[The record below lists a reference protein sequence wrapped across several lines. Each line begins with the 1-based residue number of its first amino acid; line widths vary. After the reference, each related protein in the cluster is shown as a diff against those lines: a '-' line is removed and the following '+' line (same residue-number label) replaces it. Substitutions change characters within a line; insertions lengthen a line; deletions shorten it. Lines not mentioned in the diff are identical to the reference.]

1 MTIVADLERARHLV
15 FAANEDA
22 AKDLLLSLVPA
33 IEAADRDDWLL
44 EVYAQLG
51 QLYLVRTAYDG
62 TDESVRR
69 IRECLA
75 TYAEIRAG
83 TRPDLASQVTMSDA
97 QVDHM
102 ICRYSRRAQFL
113 QTGLAAAHG
122 DHEAAEAALLVLTDD
137 TTDYPDLAD
146 EHGRFITFARIL
158 CANALC
164 DDDLHVQ
171 SVHLWEKVIDTIDG
185 THGSDEFDDY
195 LLVFGAT
202 SYGRFCI
209 ETGRLP
215 EAEPWLRRA
224 GARAEARGWAL
235 GTARTKFERATAAWA
250 VGDRAQAQDLAHESY
265 PAIAEGMRA
274 HDVSRCWLY
283 FGLIALSIEKLDD
296 ADERFGH
303 AERHWR
309 EIEKPLHIHRI
320 LLQRSW
326 VDIFRGDFD
335 AARRRTEEA
344 QELLDSWPRHSWL
357 QYARLHDHIGSIWR
371 ADAMADPQNAAV
383 KLERAAELKVPAA
396 LAVDSVRHAIADA
409 DARMRWA
416 THVSARML
424 AGAFAVA
431 WEWGNTELVSELVEY
446 HSARG
451 TFSAEPDSETVE
463 LTGTATAAVPLE
475 TIDEYA
481 LVAAGE
487 SVSVEGA
494 GLTRLGPLPPL
505 QMDPNCRSDPDSLS
519 RARRRTVRPRR
530 DRPGR
535 RHGRHGRDGGRNSHS
550 GTAIRRCRNRHVRQ
564 PARGG
569 GAIEDGD
576 VGDRRG
582 GTARCIGRVDRRIAG
597 SDRWRDPTR
606 RTRTC
611 DHQGRLRL
619 ARNGIDD
626 RAHNGHASDR
636 TRRLAVACSTP
647 SPRPGRRCSYHRAH
661 DWPGCRGASSRC
673 PVTTATDS
681 SS

>member
-1 MTIVADLERARHLV
+1 MTIVADLERARHLIL
-15 FAANEDA
+15 AADEFA

-51 QLYLVRTAYDG
+51 QLYLVRTAYEG
-62 TDESVRR
+62 TEESVQR

-75 TYAEIRAG
+75 SYAAIRAG
-83 TRPDLASQVTMSDA
+83 TRPDLVPQVTMSDA
-97 QVDHM
+97 EIDHM

-137 TTDYPDLAD
+137 TADYPDLAG
-146 EHGRFITFARIL
+146 EHRHLITFAQIL

-164 DDDLHVQ
+164 EDDLHVQ

-185 THGSDEFDDY
+185 SHGDDEFDDY

-215 EAEPWLRRA
+215 EAQPWLRRA

-235 GTARTKFERATAAWA
+235 GSARAKFERATAAWA
-250 VGDRAQAQDLAHESY
+250 MGDRALAQNLAHESY
-265 PAIAEGMRA
+265 PAIAEGLRA

-283 FGLIALSIEKLDD
+283 FGLISLSIQELDD
-296 ADERFGH
+296 ADERFEN

-344 QELLDSWPRHSWL
+344 RELLDSWPRHSWL
-357 QYARLHDHIGSIWR
+357 QYARLHYHIGSIWR
-371 ADAMADPQNAAV
+371 ADALADPANRAY
-383 KLERAAELKVPAA
+383 KLERAAELKMPAA

-431 WEWGNTELVSELVEY
+431 WEWGNTELLSELVEY

-451 TFSAEPDSETVE
+451 TFSAEPDRETADW
-463 LTGTATAAVPLE
+463 TRTATVAVPLE
-475 TIDEYA
+475 TVDDYA

-487 SVSVEGA
+487 SAPGRRA
-494 GLTRLGPLPPL
+494 ALTRLGPLPPL
-505 QMDPNCRSDPDSLS
+505 QMDP
-519 RARRRTVRPRR
+519 RT
-530 DRPGR
+530 
-535 RHGRHGRDGGRNSHS
+535 
-550 GTAIRRCRNRHVRQ
+550 
-564 PARGG
+564 
-569 GAIEDGD
+569 GAILTRYRELAAERYGRA
-576 VGDRRG
+576 V
-582 GTARCIGRVDRRIAG
+582 TAPG
-597 SDRWRDPTR
+597 PTWA
-606 RTRTC
+606 T
-611 DHQGRLRL
+611 
-619 ARNGIDD
+619 
-626 RAHNGHASDR
+626 
-636 TRRLAVACSTP
+636 
-647 SPRPGRRCSYHRAH
+647 
-661 DWPGCRGASSRC
+661 WP
-673 PVTTATDS
+673 
-681 SS
+681 

>member
-1 MTIVADLERARHLV
+1 MTIVADLERARRLA
-15 FAANEDA
+15 FAADEVR

-51 QLYLVRTAYDG
+51 EIYLVRTAYDG
-62 TDESVRR
+62 TEESVRS

-75 TYAEIRAG
+75 TYTAIRAG
-83 TRPDLASQVTMSDA
+83 TRPDLAAQVTMSDA
-97 QVDHM
+97 EIDHM

-137 TTDYPDLAD
+137 TAVYPDLAD
-146 EHGRFITFARIL
+146 EHGHLVTFARIL

-164 DDDLHVQ
+164 EDDLHVQ
-171 SVHLWEKVIDTIDG
+171 SVPFWEKVIDTIDRSND
-185 THGSDEFDDY
+185 GSEFEDY
-195 LLVFGAT
+195 LLVLGAT

-224 GARAEARGWAL
+224 GARAEARSWAL
-235 GTARTKFERATAAWA
+235 GTARTQFERATAAWA
-250 VGDRAQAQDLAHESY
+250 LGDRAQAQSLAHAAY
-265 PAIAEGMRA
+265 PAIAESWRA

-296 ADERFGH
+296 ADERFGN

-335 AARRRTEEA
+335 AARERAEEA
-344 QELLDSWPRHSWL
+344 RELLDSWPRHSWL

-371 ADAMADPQNAAV
+371 ADALADPQNTAA

-431 WEWGNTELVSELVEY
+431 WEWENTELVSELVEY

-451 TFSAEPDSETVE
+451 TFSAEPGPEAADW
-463 LTGTATAAVPLE
+463 TGTATAAVPIE
-475 TIDEYA
+475 TVDEYA

-487 SVSVEGA
+487 SPLGGRA
-494 GLTRLGPLPPL
+494 ALTRLGPLPPL
-505 QMDPNCRSDPDSLS
+505 QMDPSTGPILTRYRTL
-519 RARRRTVRPRR
+519 ARERY
-530 DRPGR
+530 
-535 RHGRHGRDGGRNSHS
+535 GRDV
-550 GTAIRRCRNRHVRQ
+550 TA
-564 PARGG
+564 A
-569 GAIEDGD
+569 GA
-576 VGDRRG
+576 
-582 GTARCIGRVDRRIAG
+582 TWA
-597 SDRWRDPTR
+597 T
-606 RTRTC
+606 
-611 DHQGRLRL
+611 
-619 ARNGIDD
+619 
-626 RAHNGHASDR
+626 
-636 TRRLAVACSTP
+636 
-647 SPRPGRRCSYHRAH
+647 
-661 DWPGCRGASSRC
+661 WP
-673 PVTTATDS
+673 
-681 SS
+681 

>member
-1 MTIVADLERARHLV
+1 MTIVADLERARHLAL
-15 FAANEDA
+15 AAKEEA

-33 IEAADRDDWLL
+33 IETADRDDWLL

-62 TDESVRR
+62 TEESVSR

-75 TYAEIRAG
+75 TYSAIRAG
-83 TRPDLASQVTMSDA
+83 TRTDLASQVTMSDA
-97 QVDHM
+97 EVDHM

-137 TTDYPDLAD
+137 TADYPDLAE
-146 EHGRFITFARIL
+146 EHGHLMTFARIL

-164 DDDLHVQ
+164 EDDLYVQ
-171 SVHLWEKVIDTIDG
+171 SVHLWERVIDAIDG
-185 THGSDEFDDY
+185 SRGSDDEFDDY
-195 LLVFGAT
+195 LLVLGAT

-215 EAEPWLRRA
+215 EAQPWLRRA

-265 PAIAEGMRA
+265 PAIAEGLRA

-283 FGLIALSIEKLDD
+283 FGLIALSIDELDD

-309 EIEKPLHIHRI
+309 EIEKPLHVHRI

-344 QELLDSWPRHSWL
+344 RELLDSWPRHSWL

-371 ADAMADPQNAAV
+371 ADALADPENREY

-431 WEWGNTELVSELVEY
+431 WEWGNTGLVSELVEY

-451 TFSAEPDSETVE
+451 TFSAEPERETAAW
-463 LTGTATAAVPLE
+463 TGTATAAVPLE
-475 TIDEYA
+475 TIDDYA

-487 SVSVEGA
+487 SLSGGGVA
-494 GLTRLGPLPPL
+494 LTRLGPLPPL
-505 QMDPNCRSDPDSLS
+505 QMDPSSGPILTRY
-519 RARRRTVRPRR
+519 RTMARELY
-530 DRPGR
+530 
-535 RHGRHGRDGGRNSHS
+535 GRDV
-550 GTAIRRCRNRHVRQ
+550 TAV
-564 PARGG
+564 
-569 GAIEDGD
+569 GA
-576 VGDRRG
+576 
-582 GTARCIGRVDRRIAG
+582 TWA
-597 SDRWRDPTR
+597 T
-606 RTRTC
+606 
-611 DHQGRLRL
+611 
-619 ARNGIDD
+619 
-626 RAHNGHASDR
+626 
-636 TRRLAVACSTP
+636 
-647 SPRPGRRCSYHRAH
+647 
-661 DWPGCRGASSRC
+661 WP
-673 PVTTATDS
+673 
-681 SS
+681 

>member
-1 MTIVADLERARHLV
+1 MTIVADLERARHLSL
-15 FAANEDA
+15 AADEVA

-62 TDESVRR
+62 TEESISR

-75 TYAEIRAG
+75 MYTAIRAG
-83 TRPDLASQVTMSDA
+83 TRPELASEVTMSDA
-97 QVDHM
+97 EVDHM
-102 ICRYSRRAQFL
+102 VCRYSRRAQFL

-137 TTDYPDLAD
+137 TADSPDLAD
-146 EHGRFITFARIL
+146 EHDRYITFARIL

-171 SVHLWEKVIDTIDG
+171 SVHLWEKVIDAIDG
-185 THGSDEFDDY
+185 SRDSSDEFDDY

-215 EAEPWLRRA
+215 QAQPWLRRA

-250 VGDRAQAQDLAHESY
+250 VGDRAEAQALAHESY
-265 PAIAEGMRA
+265 PAIAEGLRA

-344 QELLDSWPRHSWL
+344 RELLDSWPRHSWL

-371 ADAMADPQNAAV
+371 ADALTDPENAAA

-424 AGAFAVA
+424 SGAFAVA
-431 WEWGNTELVSELVEY
+431 WELGDTELLSELVEY

-451 TFSAEPDSETVE
+451 TFSAEPERE
-463 LTGTATAAVPLE
+463 AAEWTGTATAAVPLE

-487 SVSVEGA
+487 SSMGGPA
-494 GLTRLGPLPPL
+494 GLTRLGPLPPI
-505 QMDPNCRSDPDSLS
+505 QMDPNSGPILTRY
-519 RARRRTVRPRR
+519 RALAAERY
-530 DRPGR
+530 
-535 RHGRHGRDGGRNSHS
+535 GRDV
-550 GTAIRRCRNRHVRQ
+550 TA
-564 PARGG
+564 
-569 GAIEDGD
+569 
-576 VGDRRG
+576 VGPMWA
-582 GTARCIGRVDRRIAG
+582 T
-597 SDRWRDPTR
+597 
-606 RTRTC
+606 
-611 DHQGRLRL
+611 
-619 ARNGIDD
+619 
-626 RAHNGHASDR
+626 
-636 TRRLAVACSTP
+636 
-647 SPRPGRRCSYHRAH
+647 
-661 DWPGCRGASSRC
+661 WP
-673 PVTTATDS
+673 
-681 SS
+681 

>member
-1 MTIVADLERARHLV
+1 MTVVADLDRARHLAL
-15 FAANEDA
+15 AANEEA

-62 TDESVRR
+62 TEESVRR

-75 TYAEIRAG
+75 TYADIRGG
-83 TRPDLASQVTMSDA
+83 TRPDLAAQVTMSDA
-97 QVDHM
+97 DVDRM

-122 DHEAAEAALLVLTDD
+122 EHEVAGAALLVLTDD
-137 TTDYPDLAD
+137 EADYPELAD
-146 EHGRFITFARIL
+146 EHRRITTFARIL

-171 SVHLWEKVIDTIDG
+171 SVRLWEKVIDAIEG
-185 THGSDEFDDY
+185 TRGNDEFDDY
-195 LLVFGAT
+195 LLVLGAT

-209 ETGRLP
+209 ETGRLS

-224 GARAEARGWAL
+224 GARAEARDWAL
-235 GTARTKFERATAAWA
+235 GTARTQFERATAAWA
-250 VGDRAQAQDLAHESY
+250 VGDRAKAQQLTHESY
-265 PAIAEGMRA
+265 PAIAEGLRA

-283 FGLIALSIEKLDD
+283 FGLIALSIEELDD

-335 AARRRTEEA
+335 AARRRTDEA
-344 QELLDSWPRHSWL
+344 HELLDSWPRHSWL

-371 ADAMADPQNAAV
+371 ADALADPQNAAT
-383 KLERAAELKVPAA
+383 KLERAAELKIPAA

-409 DARMRWA
+409 EARMRWA

-431 WEWGNTELVSELVEY
+431 WEWGNTELVGELVEY

-451 TFSAEPDSETVE
+451 TFRAEPDSEAAE
-463 LTGTATAAVPLE
+463 WTGTATAAVPLE
-475 TIDEYA
+475 TADEYA
-481 LVAAGE
+481 LVAAGG
-487 SVSVEGA
+487 SSAGGGA

-505 QMDPNCRSDPDSLS
+505 QMDPSSAPILTHYRGLAAE
-519 RARRRTVRPRR
+519 RY
-530 DRPGR
+530 
-535 RHGRHGRDGGRNSHS
+535 GRDV
-550 GTAIRRCRNRHVRQ
+550 T
-564 PARGG
+564 ARG
-569 GAIEDGD
+569 A
-576 VGDRRG
+576 
-582 GTARCIGRVDRRIAG
+582 TWA
-597 SDRWRDPTR
+597 T
-606 RTRTC
+606 
-611 DHQGRLRL
+611 
-619 ARNGIDD
+619 
-626 RAHNGHASDR
+626 
-636 TRRLAVACSTP
+636 
-647 SPRPGRRCSYHRAH
+647 
-661 DWPGCRGASSRC
+661 WP
-673 PVTTATDS
+673 
-681 SS
+681 